1 MTNLVRNAELLHPG
15 NFPVL
20 QAVWF
25 GRVEVCRAVVSL
37 LDVQRTVGCRQLE
50 IQTHRIT
57 RDVQF
62 TAALTWS
69 FLPVSVVIR
78 LCRRLRL
85 FLLRA
90 LLLFYLT
97 AVSSWLVC
105 SRPPSFFLCGW
116 TGDLAVAR
124 SCIQVPGL
132 GLYDRGLWG
141 DSIGA
146 ALSGQSA
153 ALSGQ
158 SAVARF
164 VWGPETEPLARFWT
178 VAPVKLGEAGFPG
191 LRRYQS
197 SSPQGAVPEICSNT
211 KQRNCSSVSLLFPDR
226 EVPMKVMGKQEF

>member
-37 LDVQRTVGCRQLE
+37 LDVQRAVGCRQLE

-90 LLLFYLT
+90 LLLFHLT
-97 AVSSWLVC
+97 AVSS
-105 SRPPSFFLCGW
+105 
-116 TGDLAVAR
+116 
-124 SCIQVPGL
+124 
-132 GLYDRGLWG
+132 
-141 DSIGA
+141 
-146 ALSGQSA
+146 
-153 ALSGQ
+153 
-158 SAVARF
+158 
-164 VWGPETEPLARFWT
+164 
-178 VAPVKLGEAGFPG
+178 
-191 LRRYQS
+191 
-197 SSPQGAVPEICSNT
+197 
-211 KQRNCSSVSLLFPDR
+211 
-226 EVPMKVMGKQEF
+226 